1 MVCINKNT
9 NKKQIVILLAVVAL
23 FFVLI
28 SSLCNFIVS
37 KENVTQN
44 KSLAENKEQ
53 ITEFSKS
60 SIANIGYDDVWDTV
74 AFEEYATS
82 PEETVA
88 LPAETDASPE
98 QSDLLNTQSHSISFR
113 TPSSVELLSMFFGLL
128 PIVAFIFFFLQSQG
142 TDKYDVIIPIIFFYC
157 TLDAFFAVV
166 INAAIGYILST
177 ILTLILAIEYGQLA
191 CGALYGLHKKIF
203 SVLPLVVIL
212 AIELIFFLAAL
223 ISPNSVT
230 PINQISIVTSYIGN
244 ILFILALLIFSNNYR
259 IKCFLSAST
268 PKAKLEMLEYQLKC
282 GIITEEEY
290 QSKRTEIINNL

>member
-9 NKKQIVILLAVVAL
+9 NKKRIVILLAVVAL

-28 SSLCNFIVS
+28 SSLCNFIVLE
-37 KENVTQN
+37 ENITQN
-44 KSLAENKEQ
+44 ESLAENKEQ
-53 ITEFSKS
+53 FTEFPKA
-60 SIANIGYDDVWDTV
+60 SIANIGYDDVEDTIP
-74 AFEEYATS
+74 FEEYGTS
-82 PEETVA
+82 PAETS
-88 LPAETDASPE
+88 PAETDASPE

-113 TPSSVELLSMFFGLL
+113 TPSSVELLSMFFRLL

-166 INAAIGYILST
+166 INAAIGYNFLST
-177 ILTLILAIEYGQLA
+177 ILSLILAIEYGQLA
-191 CGALYGLHKKIF
+191 CGALFGLHKKIF

-290 QSKRTEIINNL
+290 QSKRAEIISNL